1 MSRTPSIETGDTA
14 TIGKANDLAVMS
26 KTAPRKPREP
36 GRSSPVDGFKRGH
49 MTARIIAIALVL
61 LPIVAWF
68 VWRDPGSL
76 ANTTH
81 TSGKVVEYSKHIALL
96 DLPSG
101 EQVRLY
107 SGPNPVKPGDVL
119 PLVADTYSNGTVQYR
134 VDFKAMGVPAQ

>member
-1 MSRTPSIETGDTA
+1 
-14 TIGKANDLAVMS
+14 MS
-26 KTAPRKPREP
+26 KTAPRDPRESRRP
-36 GRSSPVDGFKRGH
+36 SPDDGFKRGH

-76 ANTTH
+76 ASTTH
-81 TSGKVVEYSKHIALL
+81 TSGTVVEYSKHIALL
-96 DLPSG
+96 NLSSG

-134 VDFKAMGVPAQ
+134 VDFKAAEAPQ